1 MSLSGLTS
9 LSPFI
14 SHVAS
19 VKKKIILAIFNT
31 SFVHKF
37 HCLKYRFYRIYLGRH
52 SRVMNMSKSKFLS
65 PNCRHTEVCPVHLSG
80 LRQRLS
86 RERIRLQ
93 CRWVRSLGQEDPL
106 EKEWQPTPVFLPEK
120 SHGQRSLAGYSPRS
134 EEHTSELQSR

>member
-1 MSLSGLTS
+1 
-9 LSPFI
+9 
-14 SHVAS
+14 
-19 VKKKIILAIFNT
+19 
-31 SFVHKF
+31 
-37 HCLKYRFYRIYLGRH
+37 
-52 SRVMNMSKSKFLS
+52 MNMSKSKFLS

-120 SHGQRSLAGYSPRS
+120 SHGQRSLAGYSPWDCKEWDMTEQLSMQAHLRL
-134 EEHTSELQSR
+134 EQRNLHNMGKHLFAPQVVGVEAVAVMERAP